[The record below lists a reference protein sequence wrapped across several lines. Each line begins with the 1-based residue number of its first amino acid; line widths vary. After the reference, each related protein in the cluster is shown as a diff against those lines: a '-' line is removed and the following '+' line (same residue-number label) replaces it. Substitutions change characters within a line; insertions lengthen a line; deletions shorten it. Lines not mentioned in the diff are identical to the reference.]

1 MENTDKVG
9 VQIQNDRHMCGPT
22 EIKTTY
28 LKGLAQQEDLSSHF
42 LAWQLRTTYKLLTR
56 GVYAKMR

>member
-9 VQIQNDRHMCGPT
+9 VQIQNDHHMCGPK

-28 LKGLAQQEDLSSHF
+28 LKGLAQQEGQPSHF
-42 LAWQLRTTYKLLTR
+42 LAWQLRTTNKLLTKE
-56 GVYAKMR
+56 VYAKMR